1 MISGSLINSI
11 NKVIASYFENH
22 KDETKVRAKTLMPE
36 FIEAQIFTH
45 DHRGGL
51 PIRQVLRTLDKSNNL
66 PLIPSVLP
74 ERKKKNTNWF
84 FIRLKQA
91 TLK

>member
-22 KDETKVRAKTLMPE
+22 KDETKV
-36 FIEAQIFTH
+36 IEAQIFTH